1 MYQIYFLSLLFNLTA
16 GAVLAFE
23 TLSEKAALQKLFVAE
38 TIQKVGFR
46 FGLGILT
53 FIVGFLKLLSVT
65 QGDVPVV
72 GDLLPAVSG
81 MVMGFTLV
89 LQYYQSR
96 SSVSSQTVDRM
107 DSIFTANKNL
117 IGLIGIIIAVLH
129 FFLPRVLFL

>member
-23 TLSEKAALQKLFVAE
+23 TLSEKTALQKLFVAE

-81 MVMGFTLV
+81 MVMGFTLI